1 MFEGVIPAIITPFR
15 DDGSID
21 EEGLKTNIEFLVENG
36 VDAVVPCGS
45 TGESATL
52 SHEEHIKV
60 IELAVEASSVPVIAG
75 TGSNNTAEAIELTEK
90 AEDVGADAVM
100 VICPYYNKPSDR
112 GLEEHF
118 GKIAESTDLPVILY
132 NVPGRTARNMSPE
145 IVAKLAKID
154 NIVGIKEASGDLVQM
169 AEIIRLTE
177 DENFI
182 LLSGDDALTLPILS
196 IGGRGVISVVAN
208 VAPGLM
214 KDLVD
219 AYMRGDVERAREVHY
234 KLMPLFD
241 ALFIDTNPIP
251 VKKACELLGLSAG
264 KPRLP
269 LVELS
274 DEKTD
279 FLRKV
284 MSDLGLI

>member
-1 MFEGVIPAIITPFR
+1 MFEGVIPALITPFR
-15 DDGSID
+15 DDGAID
-21 EEGLKTNIEFLVENG
+21 EEGIRGNVEFLVDQG

-52 SHEEHIKV
+52 THEEHVRV
-60 IELAVEASSVPVIAG
+60 IELVVDASSVPVIAG
-75 TGSNNTAEAIELTEK
+75 TGSNNTAEAVELTKK

-118 GKIAESTDLPVILY
+118 RRIAESTDLPVILY

-145 IVAKLAKID
+145 VVAKLAKID

-169 AEIIRLTE
+169 SEIIRSTR

-196 IGGRGVISVVAN
+196 IGGKGVISVVAN
-208 VAPGLM
+208 VAPALM
-214 KDLVD
+214 KELVD
-219 AYMRGDVERAREVHY
+219 SYMKGDVERAMEVHY
-234 KLMPLFD
+234 RLMPLFK

-274 DEKTD
+274 DEKTE